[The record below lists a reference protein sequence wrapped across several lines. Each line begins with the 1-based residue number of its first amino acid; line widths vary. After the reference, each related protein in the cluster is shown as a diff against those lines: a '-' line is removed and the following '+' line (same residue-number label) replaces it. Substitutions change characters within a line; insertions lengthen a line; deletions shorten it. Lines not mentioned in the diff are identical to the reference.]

1 MYNDGIWEQPKPRKP
16 KKDLENSLFAHLD
29 TAELLSLLMK
39 SPPQQSTNVPPEG
52 GNSFVPFDA
61 TSNTANIHSSG
72 PGLPLP
78 ALDTTNSTQV
88 EQLLMLAIQD
98 RINQHLRP
106 NTNPANDVTRIWQN
120 MAQNLVM
127 GGLPLNTMPGSID
140 LSTLAAGSTVLPS
153 IAGIAATTQ
162 QLYHPLYQHN
172 LCTWPDC
179 EQPCET
185 YHIFIQH
192 LAQAHTLDNRSA
204 QQCREQIE
212 RVEQLEHRLQK
223 ERGRLQAMMQHLHMK
238 HSPDS
243 TQPTLGITSTV
254 PQPIKES
261 PVMSPQPQPVVTAS
275 FPTTMKNE
283 VVDQPTG
290 SAASAPANYP
300 PPSNSNTPAPVPAV
314 VNTATVTVRANRRT
328 PTPASV
334 ASANREETRST
345 GSSATPRRR
354 ISDKS
359 VLPIAADISR
369 NREFYRNHDVRPPYT
384 YASLIRQ
391 AIMESKDCQLT
402 LNEIYQWFTETFAY
416 FRRNAAT
423 WKNAVRHNLSLHK
436 CFARV
441 EQNVKGAVWTV
452 DDSEFYK
459 RRPQRSAVTRST
471 PSTPKLDQHAHSISL
486 LSMAAASNGSEDIN
500 PLSLLSSAATSAANS
515 IAGDI
520 SDQQSTSMNASAPTS
535 MVDLLTKT
543 EQLSPSAQTPPMAV
557 TREQSVPSM
566 HFRQTS
572 EPPTPGTSATASV
585 LTTVNPPIS
594 AESAVAAVAA
604 AAVAGQFGAGNP
616 TSDLLLRAL
625 GETVPNLN
633 LAATSYE
640 DMINALVQAKF
651 AADGATLQQALQ
663 QAGLPVTSVVATE
676 TTAGTTTTT
685 SVPAIVNT
693 EPSTTVD
700 EDDEM
705 NGQPPS

>member
-1 MYNDGIWEQPKPRKP
+1 MYNDGIWEQPRPRKP
-16 KKDLENSLFAHLD
+16 KKELENSLIAQLE
-29 TAELLSLLMK
+29 TAELLELLMK
-39 SPPQQSTNVPPEG
+39 SPPQQSANVPPEG

-61 TSNTANIHSSG
+61 SSNTANIHSSG
-72 PGLPLP
+72 PGIPLP

-106 NTNPANDVTRIWQN
+106 NTNPTNDVTRIWQN

-127 GGLPLNTMPGSID
+127 SGLPLNTLAPGSID
-140 LSTLAAGSTVLPS
+140 LSTLAATGSTVLPS
-153 IAGIAATTQ
+153 IAGLTATTQ
-162 QLYHPLYQHN
+162 PLYHPLYQHN

-185 YHIFIQH
+185 YHVFIQH

-243 TQPTLGITSTV
+243 TQPTLGISSTV
-254 PQPIKES
+254 SQPIKES
-261 PVMSPQPQPVVTAS
+261 PVMSPQPQPVVTAAS
-275 FPTTMKNE
+275 FPTTIKNE
-283 VVDQPTG
+283 VVDQPAG
-290 SAASAPANYP
+290 SSSSTPANFP
-300 PPSNSNTPAPVPAV
+300 PVTNCATPVPSV
-314 VNTATVTVRANRRT
+314 VTTATVTARANRRT

-334 ASANREETRST
+334 ANAREETRST
-345 GSSATPRRR
+345 GSSVTPRRR

-459 RRPQRSAVTRST
+459 RRPQRSSVTRST

-486 LSMAAASNGSEDIN
+486 LSMAAANNCDDMN

-515 IAGDI
+515 VSGDI

-535 MVDLLTKT
+535 VVDLLTKT
-543 EQLSPSAQTPPMAV
+543 EQLSPATHTPPMVV
-557 TREQSVPSM
+557 TREQSVPTM
-566 HFRQTS
+566 HFHQTS
-572 EPPTPGTSATASV
+572 EPPTPGPSATTSSV
-585 LTTVNPPIS
+585 VTTANLPIS
-594 AESAVAAVAA
+594 ANDSAVAAVAA
-604 AAVAGQFGAGNP
+604 AAVAGQFGTGNP
-616 TSDLLLRAL
+616 GDNLLLRAL
-625 GETVPNLN
+625 GESVPNLSVTS
-633 LAATSYE
+633 ASYE

-663 QAGLPVTSVVATE
+663 QAGLPVTTTMMQDTTPSTISSVAV
-676 TTAGTTTTT
+676 
-685 SVPAIVNT
+685 SLT
-693 EPSTTVD
+693 EPSTTVE